1 MNDITAIIVAKD
13 FPPHI
18 FETVE
23 STKDIA
29 DEIVILDIGLHQEII
44 EKLKD
49 TRNIRIITIKND
61 IPYVELIREE
71 SKSYAKTQYVL
82 FLDPDE
88 VIPPTLAKKIL
99 QEYKKYDYISMPRKN
114 IIFGKWME
122 HARWWP
128 DHQIRLFKKDSVIW
142 HQKLHAKPTVH
153 GNRLTLDAQ
162 ENLAITHHNYENIT
176 EYLMKMIRY
185 AKSDASEKSKTEY
198 QLSDGLKDGLNEFIS
213 RYFAGEGYK
222 DGMHGF
228 VLSFLQMFYYF
239 LVYIYIWEKS
249 RYTNVENN
257 AMEDSHN
264 FFMRGLY
271 EVNHWIAKKNLS
283 KRSGSFK
290 NFLINRLIK
299 PLL

>member
-29 DEIVILDIGLHQEII
+29 DETVILDIGLHQEII

-228 VLSFLQMFYYF
+228 VLSFLQLMYYPLFYFYF
-239 LVYIYIWEKS
+239 WEMKK
-249 RYTNVENN
+249 
-257 AMEDSHN
+257 
-264 FFMRGLY
+264 Y
-271 EVNHWIAKKNLS
+271 ETVNEKKVVDETH
-283 KRSGSFK
+283 
-290 NFLINRLIK
+290 I
-299 PLL
+299 

>member
-29 DEIVILDIGLHQEII
+29 DETVILDIGLHQEII

-176 EYLMKMIRY
+176 EYLK
-185 AKSDASEKSKTEY
+185 KTFNQTFNTNEIIEISY
-198 QLSDGLKDGLNEFIS
+198 DFQSGSYIQNLKQNPAFFD
-213 RYFAGEGYK
+213 K
-222 DGMHGF
+222 
-228 VLSFLQMFYYF
+228 
-239 LVYIYIWEKS
+239 
-249 RYTNVENN
+249 YTDN
-257 AMEDSHN
+257 
-264 FFMRGLY
+264 
-271 EVNHWIAKKNLS
+271 IAKVINNLGIS
-283 KRSGSFK
+283 ITTIMEAGV
-290 NFLINRLIK
+290 
-299 PLL
+299 

>member
-228 VLSFLQMFYYF
+228 ALSFFQMFYYF
-239 LVYIYIWEKS
+239 LVYVFIWENRKYVS
-249 RYTNVENN
+249 NET
-257 AMEDSHN
+257 DITQTSQN
-264 FFMRGLY
+264 FFSHGLY
-271 EVNHWIAKKNLS
+271 EVNHWISKKNLPKKS
-283 KRSGSFK
+283 NSFK
-290 NFLINRLIK
+290 NFLVNK
-299 PLL
+299 LLR